1 MVRRALAPGAAA
13 LVAATAVALA
23 LGGRGAAASA
33 AIGIGVVL
41 GNFAAHG
48 WSLAKASD
56 VSVTAV
62 QVVALAGFVVRLG
75 VIVALLFALDR
86 LAPWFSPLAFGLT
99 VVPATLS
106 LLAYEVALVLRRRI
120 GAGLQVPPEPAAA
133 RAARALAAREGLR

>member
-1 MVRRALAPGAAA
+1 MVRRALAPGGAA
-13 LVAATAVALA
+13 LVGAAGVAFA

-33 AIGIGVVL
+33 AIGIVVVL
-41 GNFAAHG
+41 ANFAAHG

-62 QVVALAGFVVRLG
+62 QAVALAGFVVRLG

-86 LAPWFSPLAFGLT
+86 LAWFSPLAFGLT

-106 LLAYEVALVLRRRI
+106 LLAYEAVLVLRRGI
-120 GAGLQVPPEPAAA
+120 GVRLEVPPEPVAA
-133 RAARALAAREGLR
+133 RAARALAAKEGLR